1 MPATDSTGDDDMATG
16 GLPDA
21 IRLFYALP
29 GEFFISLL
37 LLFAPRHLNALTA
50 IPLAGV
56 ICFVAG
62 LAIAFKR
69 SANGILLNLLPIVP
83 SQILVA
89 IAGYFLGR
97 VSGGAATAIVAAFL
111 VLQLVLIGYII
122 YRSRRPRLPWFLL
135 GFASFCYAL
144 VAALTATMAFSD
156 TWL

>member
-1 MPATDSTGDDDMATG
+1 MSATDSTGDDDMATG

-21 IRLFYALP
+21 MRLFYALP

-37 LLFAPRHLNALTA
+37 VLFAPRNLNPLTA

-56 ICFVAG
+56 ICLVAG

-69 SANGILLNLLPIVP
+69 SASKIPLNLLPIVP

-89 IAGYFLGR
+89 IAGYFLAR
-97 VSGGAATAIVAAFL
+97 VSSGAATAIVAAFL
-111 VLQLVLIGYII
+111 VFQLVLIGYIV
-122 YRSRRPRLPWFLL
+122 YQSGPPRLPWFLL
-135 GFASFCYAL
+135 GFASLCYAL
-144 VAALTATMAFSD
+144 VAALTAMMAFTD